1 MAHLLNNDGYALEI
15 IDVKKSFF
23 QNPVLL
29 GVSFGLRHGEIL
41 GLLGANGAGK
51 STLMKIVNGIY
62 KMDSGSIR
70 IDGKDVQIR
79 ESSDAKQNHIAMVYQ
94 EFSLVPT
101 MTVVQNL
108 FLAREHRKYGLID
121 EKRCRAEALE
131 IFEKLGIQI
140 NPDEVVGNLSIGNQ
154 QLVEIAKAMMQDPSV
169 LILDEPTASLT
180 HAEIALLF
188 DFVDRLRKNG
198 MAVILITHH
207 MQEIMDICD
216 RAVILRGG
224 KVEMDAKVADVTI
237 RDMVEAMVGRSVS
250 GERLPPAQPVDYTV
264 CPLLE
269 VKDLTC
275 NPKVQHA
282 SFSVYP
288 REVVGI
294 AGLLGS
300 GRTELLKNIYGLMQP
315 ESGEVLLEGN
325 PLPPRHDPAWSIAHG
340 ICFVPENRRVNGIVP
355 IHSIC
360 MNMLLSIWDK
370 YRKGGLLD
378 DRKAVKD
385 TQDMI
390 AKLDVRCTGPRQE
403 LQNLS
408 GGNQQ
413 KVVFG
418 KSIFTQPKV
427 LLLDDPTVGI
437 DVDAKNQVAAIIRG
451 IADEGSA
458 VVLVSSEIEYLE
470 KVCDR
475 VLILHDGHVKKELK
489 ADVDDLS
496 EAAIID
502 AMQN

>member
-1 MAHLLNNDGYALEI
+1 MAALLNNQPYALEI
-15 IDVKKSFF
+15 VDVRKSFF

-29 GVSFGLRHGEIL
+29 GVSFGLRRGEIL

-51 STLMKIVNGIY
+51 STLMKIVNGVY

-70 IDGKDVQIR
+70 INGQEVRIR
-79 ESSDAKQNHIAMVYQ
+79 DSADARGNGIAMVYQ
-94 EFSLVPT
+94 EFSLIPT

-108 FLAREHRKYGLID
+108 FLAREHKKMGLID
-121 EKRCRAEALE
+121 EKKCRQEALE

-140 NPDEVVGNLSIGNQ
+140 DPDAVVGDLSIGNQ

-188 DFVDRLRKNG
+188 DFVDRLRKSG
-198 MAVILITHH
+198 IAIILITHH
-207 MQEIMDICD
+207 MQEIMDVCD
-216 RAVILRGG
+216 RAVILREG
-224 KVEMDAKVADVTI
+224 KVEMDAQVKDVTI

-250 GERLPPAQPVDYTV
+250 AEKLPPAQPINYQEA
-264 CPLLE
+264 PLLQ
-269 VKDLTC
+269 VCGLSC
-275 NPKVQHA
+275 LPKVQDV
-282 SFSVYP
+282 SFQVYP

-300 GRTELLKNIYGLMQP
+300 GRTELLKTIYGLLHAD
-315 ESGEVLLEGN
+315 GGN
-325 PLPPRHDPAWSIAHG
+325 VQLDGTILPARRDPAWSIDHG
-340 ICFVPENRRVNGIVP
+340 ICFVPENRRTHGIVP
-355 IHSIC
+355 IHSVC
-360 MNMLLSIWDK
+360 RNMLLSVWK
-370 YRKGGLLD
+370 HYRKGGLLD
-378 DRKAVKD
+378 DRKATAD
-385 TQDMI
+385 TTDMI
-390 AKLDVRCTGPRQE
+390 EKLAVRCTGPEQL

-418 KSIFTQPKV
+418 KSIFTNPRV

-437 DVDAKNQVAAIIRG
+437 DVDAKNQVAAVIRG

-475 VLILHDGHVKKELK
+475 VLILRDGRIAKELRSG
-489 ADVDDLS
+489 VDDLS
-496 EAAIID
+496 ETAIID
-502 AMQN
+502 AMQS